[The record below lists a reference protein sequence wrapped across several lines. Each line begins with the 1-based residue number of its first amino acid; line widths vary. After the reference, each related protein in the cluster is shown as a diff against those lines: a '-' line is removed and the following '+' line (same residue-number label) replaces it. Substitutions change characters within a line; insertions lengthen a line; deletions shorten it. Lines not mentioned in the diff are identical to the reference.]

1 MKLLRMN
8 RMIMAAILAAVML
21 LLAFYK
27 MGMGFETNDD
37 RCIIEML
44 AGTITQVPDAHV
56 QVVNYLLAV
65 PLMWLY
71 RITWQIPWYGI
82 CLILFHSISWFFIF
96 ESILYCFQ
104 GRVEL
109 SVGAGLCGGLFLI
122 SLYTTGLMQF
132 TSTAALMAT
141 AGYVCIILRQGK
153 KGFWRF
159 VCLEFLSFLLRS
171 EAMLMIQ
178 PFGIFILIGFLAD
191 SAQWKSPEKRKLL
204 YGVGI
209 AIAGILVIGFA
220 GTWMGYH
227 HREWREYDKYNKARI
242 ALFDYYG
249 TPEYEEVRDILD
261 KYQVTETEYEAY
273 RSYVITGGT
282 INSECVEQLVSFMK
296 NKQGGK
302 VEAGSLLKGTLTI
315 LSQEDSLSCG
325 GLVKIMWVCA
335 LIGIVIS
342 RRVRFLYPMLGLGIA
357 RTGVWCYLLFKGRIL
372 NRVSYPLFFCEI
384 VCLLLIILCSYRESQ
399 RTLWQKTGILVISV
413 IFIFNGYKTG
423 QRQYR
428 YVCSI
433 NEGQTIYIEGLKE
446 VRNYCMDNPE
456 KHFLLDNT
464 SFSFYKGSVLETEIY
479 KPTNAI
485 YTGGWN
491 GSSPVNREYSRNYCG
506 VDWKDIYVIVYDDGN
521 PIDVQATYITVRYF
535 SEKTGRDAILEDRFS
550 VSHGG
555 SYIVWHF

>member
-1 MKLLRMN
+1 
-8 RMIMAAILAAVML
+8 
-21 LLAFYK
+21 
-27 MGMGFETNDD
+27 MG
-37 RCIIEML
+37 L
-44 AGTITQVPDAHV
+44 QVPGWDIIIG
-56 QVVNYLLAV
+56 NGGN
-65 PLMWLY
+65 
-71 RITWQIPWYGI
+71 IT
-82 CLILFHSISWFFIF
+82 
-96 ESILYCFQ
+96 
-104 GRVEL
+104 
-109 SVGAGLCGGLFLI
+109 
-122 SLYTTGLMQF
+122 
-132 TSTAALMAT
+132 
-141 AGYVCIILRQGK
+141 
-153 KGFWRF
+153 
-159 VCLEFLSFLLRS
+159 
-171 EAMLMIQ
+171 
-178 PFGIFILIGFLAD
+178 
-191 SAQWKSPEKRKLL
+191 
-204 YGVGI
+204 
-209 AIAGILVIGFA
+209 
-220 GTWMGYH
+220 
-227 HREWREYDKYNKARI
+227 NKARI

-446 VRNYCMDNPE
+446 VRNYCKQRYINRQMQYIPE
-456 KHFLLDNT
+456 DGTAALL
-464 SFSFYKGSVLETEIY
+464 
-479 KPTNAI
+479 
-485 YTGGWN
+485 
-491 GSSPVNREYSRNYCG
+491 
-506 VDWKDIYVIVYDDGN
+506 
-521 PIDVQATYITVRYF
+521 
-535 SEKTGRDAILEDRFS
+535 
-550 VSHGG
+550 
-555 SYIVWHF
+555 